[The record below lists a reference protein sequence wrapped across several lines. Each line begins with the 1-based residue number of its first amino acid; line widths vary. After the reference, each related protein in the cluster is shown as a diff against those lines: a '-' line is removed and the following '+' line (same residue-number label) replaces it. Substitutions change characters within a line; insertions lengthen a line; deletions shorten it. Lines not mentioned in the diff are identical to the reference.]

1 MTTTQPLG
9 PHTDYTVRLHDG
21 WCVLTRRDHTRD
33 TYRVTTIPPDG
44 GRPETFEHPDLH
56 ECYAQLR
63 VACGGRVPDEILR
76 ATEAVK

>member
-1 MTTTQPLG
+1 MNTIQPHG

-21 WCVLTRRDHTRD
+21 WCVLTRRHNVRR
-33 TYRVTTIPPDG
+33 TYLVTTIPPDG
-44 GRPETFEHPDLH
+44 GSPETFEHPDLR

-63 VACGGRVPDEILR
+63 TACGGRVPDEILR